1 MSADDEKELP
11 LGRFGRLARLAAAGA
26 RTGSTLLFSKD
37 AKKGAARSAAI
48 LGQLRGAAAK
58 VGQMVSYVD
67 GLVPPEHRDAFESTM
82 GKLRDAAPQSSPAD
96 IRALLESQLG
106 DSVSNLFSEWDDEPM
121 ASASIG
127 QVHRAKLPD
136 GTAVAVKVQHPGII
150 EAMESD
156 LKNAAVVEAII
167 GSMGMAKFDSKRL
180 TEEVKERFREELDYN
195 LEADRQEAFTAIHAG
210 DSLIRIPK
218 IIDTHSSSR
227 VLTSELLTG
236 KNFDQARAAPEE
248 LRRSWAETLWR
259 FVYRANLVGGIF
271 NADPHPGN
279 YYFQEDGGVGF
290 LDFGCVQPIPD
301 DRRLLAAQLHY
312 AAASGDEAL
321 FTESACKMLHTKGGS
336 YEEMAVEYVRHCFRP
351 ISDSPFHITQ
361 EFAAELVGRFKT
373 MAGSL
378 MRSTHD
384 QFVPLPPGILFL
396 NRLQFG
402 FFSVLARLDVEVDYR
417 TEEATYIQAA
427 LGHSD

>member
-1 MSADDEKELP
+1 MSVEDEKDLP

-26 RTGSTLLFSKD
+26 RTGSTLLFAKD
-37 AKKGAARSAAI
+37 ARKGAARSAAI

-82 GKLRDAAPQSSPAD
+82 GMLRDAAPQSSPEE
-96 IRALLESQLG
+96 IRSLLESQLG
-106 DSVSNLFSEWDDEPM
+106 ESISDLFSEWDDEPM

-136 GTAVAVKVQHPGII
+136 GTPVAVKVQHPGII

-167 GSMGMAKFDSKRL
+167 ASMGMAKFDSKRL
-180 TEEVKERFREELDYN
+180 TEEVKDRFREELDYN

-210 DSLIRIPK
+210 DSRIRIPR

-227 VLTSELLTG
+227 VLTAELITG
-236 KNFDQARAAPEE
+236 RNFDQARTAPEE
-248 LRRSWAETLWR
+248 LRRSWAETLWC
-259 FVYRANLVGGIF
+259 FVYRANLVGGMF

-279 YYFQEDGGVGF
+279 YYFQDDGGVGF

-301 DRRLLAAQLHY
+301 ERRLIAANLHY
-312 AAASGDEAL
+312 AAASRDKERFA
-321 FTESACKMLHTKGGS
+321 ECACEMLQTQGGL
-336 YEEMAVEYVRHCFRP
+336 YEEMAIEYVTHCFRP
-351 ISDSPFHITQ
+351 LSESPFHITQ
-361 EFAAELVGRFKT
+361 VFAAELVDRFKT
-373 MAGSL
+373 MTASL
-378 MRSTHD
+378 MRSSHD

-402 FFSVLARLDVEVDYR
+402 FYSVLARMDVSVDYR
-417 TEEATYIQAA
+417 AQEATYIHQA
-427 LGHSD
+427 LGEEG